1 MFLLVGSLGHVLLEQ
16 WFVPCPSVFLDFIS
30 TWFFILSE
38 TSPGFF
44 HVMAGV
50 YQDCKVINH
59 KGFLVLNHLKPDKIG
74 IKIILSWRHLRFNR
88 CRKKSSQGFS
98 YLTAE
103 ISEKWQW
110 PLIPSLG
117 WFLHPKDRQE
127 VNLLKMSALEELY
140 STEDGHS
147 YLCRLILSQTF
158 LPSILLKIFLPKET
172 YLLFPYKPS
181 LLPSFPLLK

>member
-1 MFLLVGSLGHVLLEQ
+1 MLCPMSQCFP
-16 WFVPCPSVFLDFIS
+16 WFYLYMVFHSFRNK
-30 TWFFILSE
+30 
-38 TSPGFF
+38 PRFF
-44 HVMAGV
+44 HDMAGV

-88 CRKKSSQGFS
+88 CRKKSSQGFP